1 MGFFIEVM
9 QEELEKAIAVLEK
22 GGVLIYPTDTVWGMG
37 CDATNPTAVEKL
49 SELKNRGE
57 GKSYI
62 VLLDDDR
69 KLNRY
74 VKEVPEVAWDI
85 LDYANRPT
93 TIVYPQGVNLAK
105 NVLGKDGSVAIRIVK
120 DGFVKRLLQRFKKP
134 IVSTS
139 ANFSGEPSPK
149 NYKDISNSIKEK
161 VDGVVSLP
169 EEQAEEKPSAIIKLQ
184 IDGQVEIIR
193 K

>member
-49 SELKNRGE
+49 SELKSRGE

-62 VLLDDDR
+62 VLLNDDR

-93 TIVYPQGVNLAK
+93 TIVYPQGINLAK

-139 ANFSGEPSPK
+139 ANFSGEPSSK

-169 EEQAEEKPSAIIKLQ
+169 EQQAEEKPSAIIKLQ

>member
-22 GGVLIYPTDTVWGMG
+22 GGILIYPTDTVWGLG
-37 CDATNPTAVEKL
+37 CDATNSKAVEKL
-49 SELKNRGE
+49 SKLKEREE

-74 VKEVPEVAWDI
+74 VKEIPEVAWDI
-85 LDYANRPT
+85 LDFANRPT
-93 TIVYPQGVNLAK
+93 TIIYPQGINLAK
-105 NVLGKDGSVAIRIVK
+105 YVMAQDGSIAIRIVK
-120 DGFVKRLLQRFKKP
+120 TGFVKRLIQRFKKP

-139 ANFSGEPSPK
+139 ANLSGEPSPK
-149 NYKDISNSIKEK
+149 KYKDISKSIKEK

-169 EEQAEEKPSAIIKLQ
+169 EEKAGVKPSAIIKLQ

>member
-22 GGVLIYPTDTVWGMG
+22 GGVLIYPTDTVWGLG
-37 CDATNPTAVEKL
+37 CDATNSKAVEKL
-49 SELKNRGE
+49 SKLKEREE

-74 VKEVPEVAWDI
+74 VKEIPEVAWDI
-85 LDYANRPT
+85 LDFVNRPT
-93 TIVYPQGVNLAK
+93 TIVYPQGINLAK
-105 NVLGKDGSVAIRIVK
+105 NVMAQDGSIAIRIVK
-120 DGFVKRLLQRFKKP
+120 TGFAKRLIQRFKKP

-139 ANFSGEPSPK
+139 ANLSGEPSPK
-149 NYKDISNSIKEK
+149 KYKDISKSIKEK

-169 EEQAEEKPSAIIKLQ
+169 EIKAEEKPSAIIKLQ